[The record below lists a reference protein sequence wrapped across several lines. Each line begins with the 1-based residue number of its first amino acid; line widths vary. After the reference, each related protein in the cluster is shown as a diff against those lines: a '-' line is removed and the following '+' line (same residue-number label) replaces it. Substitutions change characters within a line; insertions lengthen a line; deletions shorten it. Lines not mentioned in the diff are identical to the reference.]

1 MANFERT
8 DGYAVPLPE
17 RGTKKSAG
25 YDLLSVEHYVLMPGE
40 RHLFKTGVTCS
51 MDNNEYLAIVPRSG
65 LAIKHGITVLN
76 TPGTVD
82 ADYYPNE
89 IGVVLYNSS
98 DRAFEINIGDRI
110 AQAILCEYKTMGI
123 DLVKDVERTGG
134 FGSTGK

>member
-25 YDLLSVEHYVLMPGE
+25 YDLLSTEHFMLQSGE

-51 MDNNEYLAIVPRSG
+51 MDDNEYLAIVPRSG

-98 DRAFEINIGDRI
+98 DTTFEINVGDRI

>member
-1 MANFERT
+1 MANFELINT
-8 DGYAVPLPE
+8 ITGVLPK

-25 YDLLSVEHYVLMPGE
+25 YDLCSTLSWILQPGE

-51 MDNNEYLAIVPRSG
+51 MDDNEYLAIVPRSG

-89 IGVVLYNSS
+89 IGVILYNSS
-98 DRAFEINIGDRI
+98 DIEFEVGVGDRI
-110 AQAILCEYKTMGI
+110 AQAILGEYKTMEI
-123 DLVKDVERTGG
+123 DMIKNVERAGG